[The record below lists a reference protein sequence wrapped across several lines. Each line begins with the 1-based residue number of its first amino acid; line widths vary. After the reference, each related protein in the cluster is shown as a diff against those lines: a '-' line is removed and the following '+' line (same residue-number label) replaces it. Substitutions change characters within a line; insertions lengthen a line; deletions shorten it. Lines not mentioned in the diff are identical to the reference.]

1 MKKLLTLLCSFVMLF
16 TCIFAFSGCSA
27 VKSLFANKPE
37 FDLELAKENLE
48 DRDYYVSYH
57 VIDDYY
63 SNNGIKENLVATNP
77 KTGGEI
83 EIYLYENEK
92 IAKLS
97 LEVIKFEF
105 EQEKEY
111 CELEIK
117 FLEEYLKVYKN
128 KLSSSEIDEIEDEI
142 KELKLE
148 IEEEFDQYTFG
159 RRGKIVWIGNEKGI
173 NATKSR

>member
-1 MKKLLTLLCSFVMLF
+1 MKKLFALLF
-16 TCIFAFSGCSA
+16 TTIMLLTCVFAMNGC
-27 VKSLFANKPE
+27 SLFANKPE

-63 SNNGIKENLVATNP
+63 SYDNKGMKESLYAYNEETDG
-77 KTGGEI
+77 TI
-83 EIYLYENEK
+83 EIVVFENEK
-92 IAKLS
+92 IAKLF
-97 LEVIKFEF
+97 LEVIKLEF

-148 IEEEFDQYTFG
+148 IEEEFGQYIFG
-159 RRGKIVWIGNEKGI
+159 RRGKIVWFGNEKGI
-173 NATKSR
+173 NATKSK